1 MITECEYPDCE
12 NVTDMPFKC
21 SRCKRNF
28 CAEHRLPE
36 NHACSLNTYNPDHQ
50 RAYFRQKV
58 GSMRRG
64 LSGDSTNTEEV
75 EMTSVNPTAHPD
87 NVRELEYEDD
97 TNKFN
102 DTSETS
108 KYNNTMSYYSIIVRQ
123 LVVIFYIS
131 VILLIISVTYGLIST

>member
-58 GSMRRG
+58 DSIRGG
-64 LSGDSTNTEEV
+64 LSSDSKDTEEV
-75 EMTSVNPTAHPD
+75 ELTNLKPPAQPDATTSIGNSSIAS
-87 NVRELEYEDD
+87 RSQ
-97 TNKFN
+97 K
-102 DTSETS
+102 TSIERSTRR
-108 KYNNTMSYYSIIVRQ
+108 KKSYSSIIINQ
-123 LVVIFYIS
+123 LIILFHF
-131 VILLIISVTYGLIST
+131 LLIVSIISYTYGFIST